1 MIHGASYGHGA
12 GQGGDSGQQR
22 CPRRTGRSRRWPR
35 SAGGRRLGCGAVRHL
50 LDLHKGYHTPPR
62 AHAWQDQPAV
72 GIIGAPGVARGQ
84 GFARSRRC
92 RTGSSWLR
100 SARQQR
106 EESTVD
112 ARAGGECL
120 TERQPPGQRP
130 DQPGRRRTGSAAFR
144 PGRRTT
150 AATKQCL
157 AVKGAGVR
165 IPSAPPRSR
174 PVRRRPERGMP
185 IESGVVCGVDRVLF
199 IGQRGPKPN

>member
-1 MIHGASYGHGA
+1 MLVRGCSRGETAGSNDVLAGRAGLGDGREVRAGA
-12 GQGGDSGQQR
+12 GWD
-22 CPRRTGRSRRWPR
+22 
-35 SAGGRRLGCGAVRHL
+35 GAVRHL

-112 ARAGGECL
+112 ARAQARSGRSTAEGARRSSYAVTSVAPASACSS
-120 TERQPPGQRP
+120 ERTSQRASALKAHRYSSASFT
-130 DQPGRRRTGSAAFR
+130 DQSM
-144 PGRRTT
+144 
-150 AATKQCL
+150 
-157 AVKGAGVR
+157 
-165 IPSAPPRSR
+165 ISS
-174 PVRRRPERGMP
+174 
-185 IESGVVCGVDRVLF
+185 
-199 IGQRGPKPN
+199 